1 MTSLRHTYSSLLHSV
16 RFLWVTALSAIFLVI
31 AIALNYRAGTYA
43 FNNMSNGVSDLFL
56 DYLPLVDVS
65 VLFIDGAVVMALLIL
80 LLGFLYPQR
89 LPSILHNIAL
99 LYSFRAI
106 ALTLTHLGPPLSV
119 APPVVL
125 GDTITDRFV
134 GGADYFF
141 SGHTALPFIIALIFW
156 DKPWVRTLFLLLT
169 VTFGFSALLG
179 HLHYSIDVFV
189 APFMSYCA
197 FAICRHYWPISYR
210 PTTGQ
215 SS

>member
-1 MTSLRHTYSSLLHSV
+1 MASLRHTYASLLHSA
-16 RFLWVTALSAIFLVI
+16 RFLWVTGLSALFLVI
-31 AIALNYRAGTYA
+31 AIALNHRAGTYA

-56 DYLPLVDVS
+56 DHLPLVDVS
-65 VLFIDGAVVMALLIL
+65 LLFIDGAVLMAILIL
-80 LLGFLYPQR
+80 LLGFFHPRR
-89 LPSILHNIAL
+89 LPSLLHNIAL

-106 ALTLTHLGPPLSV
+106 ALTLTHLGPPLSE

-156 DKPWVRTLFLLLT
+156 DKPWVRYLFLALT
-169 VTFGFSALLG
+169 VIFGFSALLG

-189 APFMSYCA
+189 APFMSFCT
-197 FAICRHYWPISYR
+197 FAICRHFWPISYQ
-210 PTTGQ
+210 PTTGRR
-215 SS
+215 S